1 VLFLLYTIEVWK
13 KISKRAF
20 KEFLSWC
27 LVFLFLSWNTI
38 LPLSPHIFSD
48 FYRSEEAVRQDTEG
62 MGLGLYIAKKIIE
75 RHNGQIWAESEGVG
89 KGATFYIKLHFA
101 K

>member
-1 VLFLLYTIEVWK
+1 M
-13 KISKRAF
+13 
-20 KEFLSWC
+20 
-27 LVFLFLSWNTI
+27 VFLFLSWNTI